1 MEAGVEHFGR
11 GTDNTSDA
19 VLMVVDPSYESLKL
33 SSKISEI
40 CSQIQHP
47 IYYVLNKVT
56 GKSEDAMKEN
66 ISNKENIV
74 GVLPA
79 KDDVMAQ
86 GLSGDE
92 LTGEYPEISALVD
105 KLFA

>member
-1 MEAGVEHFGR
+1 
-11 GTDNTSDA
+11 
-19 VLMVVDPSYESLKL
+19 
-33 SSKISEI
+33 
-40 CSQIQHP
+40 
-47 IYYVLNKVT
+47 
-56 GKSEDAMKEN
+56 MKEN